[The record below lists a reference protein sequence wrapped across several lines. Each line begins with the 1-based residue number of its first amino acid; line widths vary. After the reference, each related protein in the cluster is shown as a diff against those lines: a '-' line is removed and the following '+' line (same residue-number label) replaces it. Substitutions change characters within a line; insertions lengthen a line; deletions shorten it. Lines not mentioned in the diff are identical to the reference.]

1 MDEAL
6 SDAAVLSYGDVF
18 WVGVTLP
25 ENSDNSQ
32 GGRGTVKI
40 WLSGAVTCKARE
52 RGGLRSHF
60 SVDKSELI

>member
-1 MDEAL
+1 MDEAV

-40 WLSGAVTCKARE
+40 WSLGAVTCKARE
-52 RGGLRSHF
+52 RGGLQSHF